1 MAVIRSTDHGLTW
14 SDPIIGPAE
23 EALPVTDPDTGAPVR
38 SGEPLLDVTV
48 DRHNGNL
55 YAVWDDG
62 RFSGFT
68 HDDIAFAMSTDG
80 GRTWS
85 TPIKVNQ
92 TPTNIPAGDQQAFTP
107 SVAVAA
113 NGTVGV
119 TYYDFR
125 NNTPAPGLLT
135 DCWIAHADNHFTDPA
150 SWSQENRLTDASFD
164 LELAPRTSS
173 GFFVG
178 DYKGLASAGNNF
190 DALFSQAVST
200 NDPASIFFRDPPPA
214 PAGGASGSGPSGAA
228 GRPLPTA
235 GPDPDAGSNV
245 LVGAWAAPV
254 NGPASAAGRLSPGE
268 GGAPSLGPSRS
279 DDSLTAPVLSSL
291 SDGNGRAPAFVSGAG
306 RKAAPLDQ
314 VFADLGD
321 DLRPVYPI
329 DFGQG

>member
-1 MAVIRSTDHGLTW
+1 
-14 SDPIIGPAE
+14 
-23 EALPVTDPDTGAPVR
+23 VR
-38 SGEPLLDVTV
+38 SGEPLLDVRV

-68 HDDIAFAMSTDG
+68 HDDIAFAMSTGG
-80 GRTWS
+80 GRSWT

-135 DCWIAHADNHFTDPA
+135 DYWIAHADNNFTDPA

-164 LELAPRTSS
+164 LELAPRTFR

-178 DYKGLASAGNNF
+178 DYEGLAATGNNF

-200 NDPASIFFRDPPPA
+200 SDPASIFFRDPPPA
-214 PAGGASGSGPSGAA
+214 AA
-228 GRPLPTA
+228 GPAAAKSSAEGGLSRDYLPTL
-235 GPDPDAGSNV
+235 DV
-245 LVGAWAAPV
+245 RVF
-254 NGPASAAGRLSPGE
+254 
-268 GGAPSLGPSRS
+268 
-279 DDSLTAPVLSSL
+279 TAPVL
-291 SDGNGRAPAFVSGAG
+291 GNGWFGQQAPRPGEEDGAG
-306 RKAAPLDQ
+306 AALDAPLMAPGAPPAQSVGTRSSPGSNRGRDRFFASYGDGASDDT
-314 VFADLGD
+314 FAD
-321 DLRPVYPI
+321 DLCAALSPVVSA
-329 DFGQG
+329 